1 MTEIMTPHMSAAK
14 IQLLNDSFDRA
25 THYLEYGIGGSTVL
39 AAQKSLQS
47 IVAIDSSEEW
57 IHKVKTD
64 IEKCVYTGNINLL
77 HANLGTTAH
86 WGYPT
91 DELMVKNWPQYYAS
105 PWISYRSLNLSPDL
119 ILIDGRFRT
128 PCFLYSLLHCKN
140 GTRILWD
147 DYLNRPE
154 YHFVEQ
160 VLAPQGLIDDMAVF
174 TVVDD
179 IDKELVAILL
189 FANLFNLD

>member
-1 MTEIMTPHMSAAK
+1 MTEIMTPHMSAPK

-47 IVAIDSSEEW
+47 IMAIDSSDEW
-57 IHKVKTD
+57 IQKVKTD

-77 HANLGTTAH
+77 HANLGATGH

-105 PWISYRSLNLSPDL
+105 PWISYRSLGHSPDL
-119 ILIDGRFRT
+119 ILIDGRFT
-128 PCFLYSLLHCKN
+128 NPFFIQPLALQNWHTHSLGRLSQP
-140 GTRILWD
+140 TRISLC
-147 DYLNRPE
+147 
-154 YHFVEQ
+154 
-160 VLAPQGLIDDMAVF
+160 
-174 TVVDD
+174 
-179 IDKELVAILL
+179 
-189 FANLFNLD
+189 